1 MRSADGGGAHLCSM
15 LMTVFQLSLKL
26 MLFIAVGYAARR
38 WKVMPDGFDKAL
50 TRFVMAIPLPCMVF
64 NSFRIEYSADRL
76 LAAPLLLVLAVG
88 GMVLLFALTTLVT
101 GGAKTKLGKTCRFA
115 MLFTNFTFIGLPVV
129 SELYGPEGTFNY
141 VIFTLPIRVMFYG
154 GAALLLGKSGER
166 MDWRETLKKFLCEPV
181 IAVFLGFLVYV
192 TRLRLPA
199 VLTDTISALGAM
211 ASPLGLILCGAILAD
226 ADWRGVFR
234 YPAVFAV
241 AAARLLAIPALMTAL
256 FWLLGVDRELIK
268 TTVFFYAMPVASLLP
283 TFLLR
288 HDPEAVDARLA
299 GGYMVVV
306 STLFCI
312 VTIPLWATVLDKI
325 M

>member
-1 MRSADGGGAHLCSM
+1 
-15 LMTVFQLSLKL
+15 MTVLQLSIKL

-38 WKVMPDGFDKAL
+38 LRVMADGFDKAL

-64 NSFRIEYSADRL
+64 NSFRIEYSADKL
-76 LAAPLLLVLAVG
+76 LDTPLLLGLSVG
-88 GMVLLFALTTLVT
+88 SMALLFVLTTLVT

-129 SELYGPEGTFNY
+129 SELYGPEGSFYY

-154 GAALLLGKSGER
+154 GAAVMLGKSGEKP
-166 MDWRETLKKFLCEPV
+166 DWRETLKKFLCEPV
-181 IAVFLGFLVYV
+181 IAVFLGFAVYV
-192 TRLRLPA
+192 ARLPLPA
-199 VLTDTISALGAM
+199 VLTDTIASLGAM

-234 YPAVFAV
+234 FPAVFAV
-241 AAARLLAIPALMTAL
+241 AAARLIAIPALMAGL
-256 FWLLGVDRELIK
+256 FLLLGVGHEIIR
-268 TTVFFYAMPVASLLP
+268 TTVFFFAMPVASLLP

-288 HDPEAVDARLA
+288 YDPDAADARLA

-306 STLFCI
+306 STLLCI
-312 VTIPLWATVLDKI
+312 VTIPLWATVLDRI
-325 M
+325 L